1 VGGDPYRTVEAEAA
15 GAAPGEHVLGVRVRE
30 QAATDVETQD
40 AALQDRRQSP
50 RTLGVQPDGGAELQR
65 GALPTVLPCEQP
77 IGDSEME
84 VRDWSDPTG
93 WDACLGGVDAAY
105 ITYAPDLAM
114 PGATDAI
121 QAFVE
126 RAREHGVRRLVLLSG
141 RGEPEAQAC
150 ERIVQHSGL
159 EWTVVRASWF
169 LQNFSEG
176 AFTEMVHAGRITLP
190 AGDTPEPFV
199 DVRDIAEI
207 AVVALLEPGHAGE
220 VYEVTGPRLLTFADV
235 AADLSAATGR
245 TIAYEPVPHDGFLEA
260 VRDSG
265 APRDVVWMLD
275 YLFST
280 VLDGRNA
287 HLTDGVRRALGREPT
302 DLTDYAHDVVAAT
315 LLVSLV
321 AGFLFAFA
329 VVVMPGLRELDDGAY
344 IRAFQAIDGV
354 IQRDDPLFGLVFVGA
369 IVAMLAA
376 LVLGVPA
383 LAGVERAMLIGA
395 GALYLGGVLV
405 PTAAVNV
412 PLNNRLQGVDVVG
425 VEERAAGRRAFEE
438 RWNRWN
444 AVRTGAAVGAA
455 ALMTVLF
462 VI

>member
-1 VGGDPYRTVEAEAA
+1 
-15 GAAPGEHVLGVRVRE
+15 
-30 QAATDVETQD
+30 
-40 AALQDRRQSP
+40 
-50 RTLGVQPDGGAELQR
+50 
-65 GALPTVLPCEQP
+65 
-77 IGDSEME
+77 M
-84 VRDWSDPTG
+84 
-93 WDACLGGVDAAY
+93 
-105 ITYAPDLAM
+105 
-114 PGATDAI
+114 
-121 QAFVE
+121 
-126 RAREHGVRRLVLLSG
+126 
-141 RGEPEAQAC
+141 
-150 ERIVQHSGL
+150 
-159 EWTVVRASWF
+159 
-169 LQNFSEG
+169 
-176 AFTEMVHAGRITLP
+176 
-190 AGDTPEPFV
+190 
-199 DVRDIAEI
+199 
-207 AVVALLEPGHAGE
+207 
-220 VYEVTGPRLLTFADV
+220 
-235 AADLSAATGR
+235 
-245 TIAYEPVPHDGFLEA
+245 
-260 VRDSG
+260 
-265 APRDVVWMLD
+265 
-275 YLFST
+275 
-280 VLDGRNA
+280 
-287 HLTDGVRRALGREPT
+287 
-302 DLTDYAHDVVAAT
+302 
-315 LLVSLV
+315 